1 MPLLIVN
8 YHYVRE
14 HAQKRGIYPV
24 TFDFFER
31 QVEQLGQN
39 FEFVSLENCL
49 DLVESPQSHQSNYC
63 LLTFDDGL
71 KEQMWAFEFL
81 KSRNIPAAFFVC
93 SSPYVDGGMLA
104 PHMLHQIMMKM
115 EPEDIAS
122 ALESDFGIQIPKYEF
137 AKGETS
143 SYSYGDFMLKRVKSL
158 FNFQL
163 SDRQKKNILDTLFR
177 KVIGDVG
184 AFLKGF
190 YFNEAELDLLGSQGM
205 LGAHT
210 HSHLPLGT
218 LSIQKMEEEIRQNV
232 DFLEKYSSR
241 EISTISYPYGL
252 GDAITDE
259 VFAAAKNVGMKI
271 GLTMQRGL
279 NQLGDPDLSLGLLR
293 VDTNDAYLGKTQ
305 LDWLK

>member
-14 HAQKRGIYPV
+14 QVQTRGIYPV

-39 FEFVSLENCL
+39 FEFVSLEDCF
-49 DLVESPQSHQSNYC
+49 DLVGTPQSQSSNYC

-71 KEQMWAFEFL
+71 KEQIWAFEFL
-81 KSRNIPAAFFVC
+81 KNRNIPAAFFVC
-93 SSPYVDGGMLA
+93 SAPYVDGRMLA

-115 EPEDIAS
+115 EPKDIAS
-122 ALESDFGIQIPKYEF
+122 TLEKDFGIKMTKFEN
-137 AKGETS
+137 AGRETS

-163 SDRQKKNILDTLFR
+163 PDQQKKDILDALFL
-177 KVIGDVG
+177 KVVGDVSS
-184 AFLKGF
+184 FLKEF
-190 YFNEAELDLLGSQGM
+190 YFNDDELELLGSQGM
-205 LGAHT
+205 LGAHS

-218 LSIQKMEEEIRQNV
+218 LSIHEIEKEIRQNI
-232 DFLEKYSSR
+232 DFLQKYTSK

-252 GDAITDE
+252 GDAVTEE
-259 VFAAAKNVGMKI
+259 VLTVAKYTGMKL

-279 NQLGDPDLSLGLLR
+279 NQLDGSDRSLGLLR